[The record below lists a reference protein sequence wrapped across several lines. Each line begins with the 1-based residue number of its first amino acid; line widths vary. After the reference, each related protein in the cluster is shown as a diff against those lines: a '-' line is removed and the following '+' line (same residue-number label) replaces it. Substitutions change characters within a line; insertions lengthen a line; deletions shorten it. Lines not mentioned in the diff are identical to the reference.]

1 MSSPWSRWSFSVRA
15 APSFKRVSR
24 ENPDRNTQRPREH
37 LSCLLLIYYQ
47 DTADN
52 DSHQLS
58 DLHQTVSETLN
69 LSVLSCRLRNIW
81 TNRELLRQP
90 TTSKPKLAVTSCHS
104 VRLNVESGSP
114 WKHTHALSGPRL
126 TAETSSGG
134 TCSLQLLSYRWTTSA
149 QTGLRPS
156 FHSTC
161 SCLTAAHSHSD
172 CSSEIFTSSTD
183 SES

>member
-1 MSSPWSRWSFSVRA
+1 MNWLHFGTTSICEYFVDVLYMHSLCVFLRPRLSMNFSQVKSSCVTLGIEILNINISVFTWSRWSFSVRA
-15 APSFKRVSR
+15 SFKLVSR

-90 TTSKPKLAVTSCHS
+90 TTSQPKLAVTSWHS
-104 VRLNVESGSP
+104 VAQRGVRVPL
-114 WKHTHALSGPRL
+114 KAHTC
-126 TAETSSGG
+126 TQWTET
-134 TCSLQLLSYRWTTSA
+134 
-149 QTGLRPS
+149 
-156 FHSTC
+156 HSRD
-161 SCLTAAHSHSD
+161 L
-172 CSSEIFTSSTD
+172 
-183 SES
+183 